1 MKENR
6 ENYNPLFKESTYFQ
20 VFNSLIN
27 DPRLIDAAKKYGYR
41 IKYVL
46 HPIVSAQVN
55 DFDRNDYV
63 DIIPAVGDM
72 SYETMFRESSLMVTD
87 FSGIQFDFAYM
98 RKPLVYLQS

>member
-1 MKENR
+1 MRRTERLQSIVLKKA
-6 ENYNPLFKESTYFQ
+6 LSFQ

-72 SYETMFRESSLMVTD
+72 SYETMFRESS
-87 FSGIQFDFAYM
+87 
-98 RKPLVYLQS
+98 